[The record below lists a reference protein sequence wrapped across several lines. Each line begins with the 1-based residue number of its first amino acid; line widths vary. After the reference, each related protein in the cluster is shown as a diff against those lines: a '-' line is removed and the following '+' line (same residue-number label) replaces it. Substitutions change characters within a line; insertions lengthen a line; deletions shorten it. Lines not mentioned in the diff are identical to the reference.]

1 MEKKTGFTLGR
12 FGGQKEATKS
22 KSKPSSTMK
31 PPPPR
36 PKDLGSSSPKPPPPR
51 PKDLGSSSPKPP
63 PPRPAGLGVKPEPRP
78 AGLGAK
84 PKARPKGFEVGGSV
98 SNPLNARYEAMKPK
112 LEAERKARREAGAAK
127 AAAEKSAHAKASE
140 ARHQANLDR
149 VKANAAAAPMKWH
162 GGIPAD
168 AAKYEAHRKKLAARG
183 TTGASVSAPKPK
195 GLKVGGTVNSRGNK
209 GAVSGKKFSGT
220 Y

>member
-12 FGGQKEATKS
+12 FGGQKEATKA
-22 KSKPSSTMK
+22 KSKPSSTM
-31 PPPPR
+31 
-36 PKDLGSSSPKPPPPR
+36 KPPPPR

-84 PKARPKGFEVGGSV
+84 PKPRPAGLGAKPKPRPKKF
-98 SNPLNARYEAMKPK
+98 
-112 LEAERKARREAGAAK
+112 
-127 AAAEKSAHAKASE
+127 
-140 ARHQANLDR
+140 
-149 VKANAAAAPMKWH
+149 
-162 GGIPAD
+162 
-168 AAKYEAHRKKLAARG
+168 
-183 TTGASVSAPKPK
+183 
-195 GLKVGGTVNSRGNK
+195 KVGGTVNSRGNK

>member
-51 PKDLGSSSPKPP
+51 P
-63 PPRPAGLGVKPEPRP
+63 AGLGVKPEPRP

-84 PKARPKGFEVGGSV
+84 PKPRPKKF
-98 SNPLNARYEAMKPK
+98 
-112 LEAERKARREAGAAK
+112 
-127 AAAEKSAHAKASE
+127 
-140 ARHQANLDR
+140 
-149 VKANAAAAPMKWH
+149 
-162 GGIPAD
+162 
-168 AAKYEAHRKKLAARG
+168 
-183 TTGASVSAPKPK
+183 
-195 GLKVGGTVNSRGNK
+195 KVGGTVNSRGNK
-209 GAVSGKKFSGT
+209 GALSGKKFSGT